1 MSHSH
6 AIVWID
12 HREARIFHVGLTGAN
27 EVVLHSH
34 LPTQH
39 IHHKANSIGSG
50 KTQDDKHF
58 LGQTAE
64 ALRDAEQIIVIGPS
78 TEKQALQKYLREHD
92 PKLADRIVAV
102 ESADHPTDRQIIAYA
117 KEHFKLG
124 PVRA

>member
-12 HREARIFHVGLTGAN
+12 HREARIFHVGLSGTD

-39 IHHKANSIGSG
+39 IHHKAHSIGSG
-50 KTQDDKHF
+50 NVQDDKHF
-58 LGQTAE
+58 LRQTAE
-64 ALRDAEQIIVIGPS
+64 ALQDAEQIVVIGPS
-78 TEKQALQKYLREHD
+78 TEKQVFQNYLREHES
-92 PKLADRIVAV
+92 KLAERIVAV
-102 ESADHPTDRQIIAYA
+102 ESADHPTDRQIVAYA
-117 KEHFKLG
+117 RQYFKFG